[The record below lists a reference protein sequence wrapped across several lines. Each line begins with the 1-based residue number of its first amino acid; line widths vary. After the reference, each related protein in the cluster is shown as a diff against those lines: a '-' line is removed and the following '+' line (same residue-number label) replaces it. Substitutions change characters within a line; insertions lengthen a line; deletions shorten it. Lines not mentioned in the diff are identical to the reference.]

1 MAEVLEPPKES
12 SASIGKTDAKFDSMC
27 GERDGY
33 SNEKWWG
40 VGSKVQGYSGPGRV
54 TQK

>member
-1 MAEVLEPPKES
+1 MEPGRSTKLVVACRE
-12 SASIGKTDAKFDSMC
+12 G
-27 GERDGY
+27 GGGY
-33 SNEKWWG
+33 SNEKRWG